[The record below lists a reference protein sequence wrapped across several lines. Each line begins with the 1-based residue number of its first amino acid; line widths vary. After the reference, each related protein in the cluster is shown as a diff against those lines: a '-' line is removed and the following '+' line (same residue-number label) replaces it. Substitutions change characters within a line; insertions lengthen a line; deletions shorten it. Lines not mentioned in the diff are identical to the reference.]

1 MVIIITCKL
10 CSQYFADSRDPA
22 ITYSPEEEGD
32 AKLNKVRWFDS
43 KEVGNQCSRKFSW
56 LDPGQHLS
64 PTPTLPTSPSKC
76 PWNRRRNSSVP
87 PSFSLSRG

>member
-43 KEVGNQCSRKFSW
+43 KEVGNQCSH
-56 LDPGQHLS
+56 G
-64 PTPTLPTSPSKC
+64 
-76 PWNRRRNSSVP
+76 
-87 PSFSLSRG
+87 